1 MLPEAEISLARALLD
16 GEALEL
22 ADLLHAASD
31 RSHPSRS
38 LREVLVDER
47 YVTLAEVEE
56 AERRLSDSTFDSRFH
71 TRRYELGGLLGKGA
85 NGFVLGARDQHL
97 GRDVALKFHSKEAQL
112 SSIELGRFAHE
123 AQVTGQLSH
132 PSIVPVHDLGVLP
145 DGRPY
150 YSMKKIAGSTLKQIF
165 DRLKLADSAA
175 VKEWTLPH
183 FIRVMLRVAQACA
196 FAHDHGV
203 VHRDV
208 KPANIMAGPYGEVLL
223 LDWGVARVLGDEEC
237 PLDPVRTWRSEDDQD
252 RTIVGTV
259 AGTPAYMPPEQAK
272 GQIDLIGPASDVYS
286 IGVVIYEFVV
296 GRRPFRAKSVR
307 ELLDKVAEETIVPPS
322 KRSDRRLQVIPPDLE
337 LIIMR
342 CLEKSVASRYPSGL
356 ALANA
361 LEEFL
366 EGSRRRDEAERL
378 TKLGDLRAAEYRQA
392 GDQARQ
398 REQELLERRVA
409 TPPWADANLRQ
420 QVWADQARWQKLRG
434 TRDNIYDEAI
444 SLYQS
449 ALKAEPENLEARD
462 GLAGLFVRRM
472 EEAERRG
479 ELATARFFKGQAL
492 RYDTGR
498 FRPHIQGPFRVSLNS
513 DRAQTQVR
521 VQPVRLERDRV
532 LRAGESSQVGDAPL
546 TGMPLEPGSW
556 LITVSASGTPDIR
569 VPVYSHKPRRIELS
583 VRFDLAAQ
591 VHEGYVFIAGGAAG
605 IGGDPRALEA
615 GPLEELELPAFA
627 IGRHPITQ
635 AEFRAFLEATK
646 AEDSFRCWGG
656 PVSVPAE
663 ERLRLPA
670 LGVPRHGAEAYA
682 EWLSQRTSLRFRL
695 PTSNEWEK
703 AARGADRRI
712 FPWGNDWEASY
723 CNGPDGVA
731 GDACPRAVGSCP
743 QDCSIYGVYD
753 LAGGVAEWVSDP
765 VPHRPDR
772 GWVRGG
778 SWNSRPQHARLASR
792 QSFPISS
799 AGGTLG
805 FRLVQVLSG

>member
-1 MLPEAEISLARALLD
+1 MCGI
-16 GEALEL
+16 
-22 ADLLHAASD
+22 
-31 RSHPSRS
+31 
-38 LREVLVDER
+38 
-47 YVTLAEVEE
+47 
-56 AERRLSDSTFDSRFH
+56 LS
-71 TRRYELGGLLGKGA
+71 K
-85 NGFVLGARDQHL
+85 
-97 GRDVALKFHSKEAQL
+97 
-112 SSIELGRFAHE
+112 
-123 AQVTGQLSH
+123 
-132 PSIVPVHDLGVLP
+132 
-145 DGRPY
+145 
-150 YSMKKIAGSTLKQIF
+150 
-165 DRLKLADSAA
+165 
-175 VKEWTLPH
+175 
-183 FIRVMLRVAQACA
+183 C
-196 FAHDHGV
+196 
-203 VHRDV
+203 
-208 KPANIMAGPYGEVLL
+208 
-223 LDWGVARVLGDEEC
+223 
-237 PLDPVRTWRSEDDQD
+237 
-252 RTIVGTV
+252 
-259 AGTPAYMPPEQAK
+259 
-272 GQIDLIGPASDVYS
+272 

-307 ELLDKVAEETIVPPS
+307 ELLDKVAEESIVPPS

-342 CLEKSVASRYPSGL
+342 CLEKSVANRYPSGL

-409 TPPWADANLRQ
+409 TPPWAEATLRQ

-449 ALKAEPENLEARD
+449 ALKAEPENSDARD

-521 VQPVRLERDRV
+521 VQPIRLERDRV

-556 LITVSASGTPDIR
+556 LITVSASETPDIR
-569 VPVYSHKPRRIELS
+569 VPVYSHKPRRIELHA
-583 VRFDLAAQ
+583 RFDLAAQ
-591 VHEGYVFIAGGAAG
+591 VHEGYVFIAGGPAG

-670 LGVPRHGAEAYA
+670 LLHCIPQER
-682 EWLSQRTSLRFRL
+682 LSAQRPSL
-695 PTSNEWEK
+695 T
-703 AARGADRRI
+703 
-712 FPWGNDWEASY
+712 Y
-723 CNGPDGVA
+723 
-731 GDACPRAVGSCP
+731 
-743 QDCSIYGVYD
+743 
-753 LAGGVAEWVSDP
+753 
-765 VPHRPDR
+765 H
-772 GWVRGG
+772 
-778 SWNSRPQHARLASR
+778 
-792 QSFPISS
+792 
-799 AGGTLG
+799 
-805 FRLVQVLSG
+805 